1 MKALVFPT
9 RNDVI
14 VTEKDDPKPGAGE
27 IAVRVRA
34 SGVCHTDLEILRGNY
49 GENAFPLVPGHEF
62 AGEVSAIGPEVTGFA
77 VGDRVVAD
85 PNIECGNC
93 RACGRGWAH
102 LCEKLGA
109 YGVTVDGGFAEICVI
124 RADAAH
130 SIGDMSFTM
139 AALAEPMG
147 CVLNALSPL
156 TGRTI
161 ENAAVFGAGPMGMM
175 LGLALRQQTGAAVSM
190 VDIDTARLAL
200 AEEFG
205 FAVHH
210 AGAATNRQLH
220 HACDLTVD
228 ATGRP
233 DVAAALTDCTANGG
247 AALFFGVCPQDARI
261 PLSPFD
267 IFRRQ
272 LSIFGTHS
280 LNHNI
285 PEALA
290 ALTAIGPEVERLV
303 THHLTFEEAA
313 PVMRG
318 DMPAGAMK
326 VQTVLNQVIDL

>member
-1 MKALVFPT
+1 MKALVFPASGE
-9 RNDVI
+9 VI
-14 VTEKDDPKPGAGE
+14 VTDAPDPQPGTGE
-27 IAVRVRA
+27 IAIRVRA

-49 GENAFPLVPGHEF
+49 GENAFPLIPGHEF
-62 AGEVSAIGPEVTGFA
+62 AGEVSALGPGVTDFA
-77 VGDRVVAD
+77 IGDRVVAD
-85 PNIECGNC
+85 PNIECGEC

-102 LCEKLGA
+102 LCENLGA
-109 YGVTVDGGFAEICVI
+109 YGVTVDGGFAQTCVI

-130 SIGDMSFTM
+130 AVGDMSFTM

-156 TGRTI
+156 GGRII
-161 ENAAVFGAGPMGMM
+161 ESAAVFGAGPMGMM
-175 LGLALRQQTGAAVSM
+175 LGLALRRQTGAAVAM
-190 VDIDTARLAL
+190 VDIDPARLSL

-205 FAVHH
+205 FAVRR
-210 AGAATNRQLH
+210 AGEETNRALH

-233 DVAAALTDCTANGG
+233 DVVAALTDCTANGG

-261 PLSPFD
+261 ALAPFD

-272 LSIFGTHS
+272 LAIFGTHS

-290 ALTAIGPEVERLV
+290 ALEAIGPDIERLV
-303 THHLTFEEAA
+303 THRLTLENTA
-313 PVMRG
+313 PILRG

-326 VQTVLNQVIDL
+326 VQATP

>member
-1 MKALVFPT
+1 MKALVFPALGE
-9 RNDVI
+9 VI
-14 VTEKDDPKPGAGE
+14 VTDAPDPQPGVGE
-27 IAVRVRA
+27 IAIRVRA
-34 SGVCHTDLEILRGNY
+34 SGICHTDLEVLRGNY
-49 GENAFPLVPGHEF
+49 GEKAFPLIPGHEF
-62 AGEVSAIGPEVTGFA
+62 AGEVSAVGADVTNFG

-85 PNIECGNC
+85 PNIECGDC
-93 RACGRGWAH
+93 RACSRGWAH

-109 YGVTVDGGFAEICVI
+109 YGVTCDGGFAEICVI

-130 SIGDMSFTM
+130 LIGDTNFTM

-156 TGRTI
+156 EGRII

-175 LGLALRQQTGAAVSM
+175 LGLALKQQTGAVITM
-190 VDIDTARLAL
+190 VDINASRLGL
-200 AEEFG
+200 AEDLG
-205 FAVHH
+205 FAVQR
-210 AGAATNRQLH
+210 AGPATNQQLH
-220 HACDLTVD
+220 HACDLAVD

-233 DVAAALTDCTANGG
+233 DVAASLTDCAANGG

-261 PLSPFD
+261 SLSPFD

-290 ALTAIGPEVERLV
+290 ALKAIGPEVERLV
-303 THHLTFEEAA
+303 THNMTFEETA

-318 DMPAGAMK
+318 DMPADAMK
-326 VQTVLNQVIDL
+326 MQMTVL

>member
-1 MKALVFPT
+1 MKALVFPASGE
-9 RNDVI
+9 VV
-14 VTEKDDPKPGAGE
+14 VTDAPDPQPGAGE

-49 GENAFPLVPGHEF
+49 GENAFPLIPGHEF
-62 AGEVSAIGPEVTGFA
+62 AGEISAVGSGVTNFA
-77 VGDRVVAD
+77 IGDRVVAD
-85 PNIECGNC
+85 PNIECGAC

-102 LCEKLGA
+102 LCENLGA
-109 YGVTVDGGFAEICVI
+109 YGVTVDGGFAETCVI

-130 SIGDMSFTM
+130 SIADMPFTM

-156 TGRTI
+156 GGRII

-175 LGLALRQQTGAAVSM
+175 LGLALKQQTGATVAM
-190 VDIDTARLAL
+190 VDIDPARLAL

-205 FAVHH
+205 FTVHR
-210 AGAATNRQLH
+210 AGAETNRALH

-261 PLSPFD
+261 PVSPFD

-272 LSIFGTHS
+272 LAIFGTHS
-280 LNHNI
+280 LNHSI

-290 ALTAIGPEVERLV
+290 ALEAIGPDIERLV
-303 THHLTFEEAA
+303 THRLTFEETA
-313 PVMRG
+313 PILRG

-326 VQTVLNQVIDL
+326 VQATP